1 MKMSESRVS
10 TGIAGLDEVLR
21 GGWLPG
27 RSYVVCGGPG
37 VGKTTTGMHFL
48 AAGMKAG
55 EPCLFVSFDET
66 QEQTAMDAESLGLN
80 LKEVAFLD
88 LTPQAET
95 FSEMQTYDLFSP
107 AEVEKDPIARLI
119 AQHIESIA
127 PKRVFIDG
135 FSQFGHLANDGFHLR
150 RLVQACFRFVAVRGA
165 TLLVSCDGVDIQ
177 RDCEIQS
184 AADGVLVLDS
194 SDSVRQL
201 RVTKFRGSNYQGG
214 WHLMRLTDQGM
225 LVSPRAA

>member
-1 MKMSESRVS
+1 
-10 TGIAGLDEVLR
+10 
-21 GGWLPG
+21 
-27 RSYVVCGGPG
+27 
-37 VGKTTTGMHFL
+37 MHFL
-48 AAGMKAG
+48 AVGMKAG
-55 EPCLFVSFDET
+55 EPCVFVSFDET

-119 AQHIESIA
+119 AQRIESIM
-127 PKRVFIDG
+127 PKRIFIDG

-150 RLVQACFRFVAVRGA
+150 RLVQACFRFVAARGA
-165 TLLVSCDGVDIQ
+165 TLLVSCDGVDVQ
-177 RDCEIQS
+177 RDREIQS

-201 RVTKFRGSNYQGG
+201 RVTKFRGSNYQAG
-214 WHLMRLTDQGM
+214 WHLMRLTDEGM
-225 LVSPRAA
+225 IVSPTAA